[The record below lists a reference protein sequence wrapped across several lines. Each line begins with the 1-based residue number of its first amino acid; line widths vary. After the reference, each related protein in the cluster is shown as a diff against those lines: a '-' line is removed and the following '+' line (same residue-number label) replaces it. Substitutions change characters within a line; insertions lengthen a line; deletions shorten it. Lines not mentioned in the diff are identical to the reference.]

1 MRVLV
6 TGAAGG
12 LGRYVVREL
21 RRRPD
26 VVVLAPDHAALDVT
40 DWQSVRAYLA
50 GDLPDAI
57 VHLAGL
63 ANVDRCSREP
73 TEAVRQNATGTLNVV
88 T

>member
-26 VVVLAPDHAALDVT
+26 VVVLAPDHAAYSDIFT
-40 DWQSVRAYLA
+40 TTA
-50 GDLPDAI
+50 LPANSADATW
-57 VHLAGL
+57 L
-63 ANVDRCSREP
+63 
-73 TEAVRQNATGTLNVV
+73 
-88 T
+88 